1 MRRLVWISLGAVG
14 GILAYRK
21 LEELMNESMDKGLVL
36 TVMDAGTSAKAMA
49 MSMGEQ
55 VFKLRNLQNQRRI
68 PLPTELPRN
77 SST

>member
-1 MRRLVWISLGAVG
+1 MGAVG

-36 TVMDAGTSAKAMA
+36 TVMDASTSAKALVMG
-49 MSMGEQ
+49 MGEQ

-68 PLPTELPRN
+68 PLPTELPRD

>member
-36 TVMDAGTSAKAMA
+36 TVMDASTSAKALVMG
-49 MSMGEQ
+49 MGEQ
-55 VFKLRNLQNQRRI
+55 VFKLRNLHNQRRI